1 MAQKKLFEI
10 LDEAKSLE
18 STMTKCIEKG
28 EMDNKLVANWAF
40 DTLELVER
48 LGKVVEQV
56 EDRLESFRGRR
67 RAKRFQFRITPFIF
81 HSKIY
86 DFRCLRNLKFPSRKN

>member
-10 LDEAKSLE
+10 LDAARSLE
-18 STMTKCIEKG
+18 GTMTKCIEKG

-40 DTLELVER
+40 DTLDLVER

-56 EDRLESFRGRR
+56 EDRLDLLEEETEKKEF
-67 RAKRFQFRITPFIF
+67 
-81 HSKIY
+81 
-86 DFRCLRNLKFPSRKN
+86 

>member
-10 LDEAKSLE
+10 LDEARSLE
-18 STMTKCIEKG
+18 GTMTKCIEKG
-28 EMDNKLVANWAF
+28 EMNNKLVANWAF

-56 EDRLESFRGRR
+56 EDRLDLLEEETEKKEF
-67 RAKRFQFRITPFIF
+67 
-81 HSKIY
+81 
-86 DFRCLRNLKFPSRKN
+86 

>member
-10 LDEAKSLE
+10 LDEARSLE
-18 STMTKCIEKG
+18 RTMTRCIEKG

-40 DTLELVER
+40 DTLDLVER

-56 EDRLESFRGRR
+56 EDRLDLLEEEEEQ
-67 RAKRFQFRITPFIF
+67 K
-81 HSKIY
+81 
-86 DFRCLRNLKFPSRKN
+86 DFS

>member
-10 LDEAKSLE
+10 LDEARNLE
-18 STMTKCIEKG
+18 DIMTRCLEKG

-40 DTLELVER
+40 DTLDLVER

-56 EDRLESFRGRR
+56 EDRLDLLEEETEKKEF
-67 RAKRFQFRITPFIF
+67 
-81 HSKIY
+81 
-86 DFRCLRNLKFPSRKN
+86 

>member
-10 LDEAKSLE
+10 IDEAKSLE
-18 STMTKCIEKG
+18 DTMTRCIEKG

-40 DTLELVER
+40 DTLDLVER

-56 EDRLESFRGRR
+56 EDRLDLLEEEEEQ
-67 RAKRFQFRITPFIF
+67 K
-81 HSKIY
+81 
-86 DFRCLRNLKFPSRKN
+86 DFG

>member
-10 LDEAKSLE
+10 LDEVRSLE
-18 STMTKCIEKG
+18 DTMTRCLEKG

-40 DTLELVER
+40 DTLDLVER

-56 EDRLESFRGRR
+56 EDRLDLLEEETEKKEF
-67 RAKRFQFRITPFIF
+67 
-81 HSKIY
+81 
-86 DFRCLRNLKFPSRKN
+86 

>member
-10 LDEAKSLE
+10 LDEARSLE
-18 STMTKCIEKG
+18 DIMTRCIKKG

-40 DTLELVER
+40 DTLDLVER

-56 EDRLESFRGRR
+56 EDRLDLLEEEEEQ
-67 RAKRFQFRITPFIF
+67 K
-81 HSKIY
+81 
-86 DFRCLRNLKFPSRKN
+86 DFS

>member
-56 EDRLESFRGRR
+56 EDRLDLLEEEEEQ
-67 RAKRFQFRITPFIF
+67 K
-81 HSKIY
+81 
-86 DFRCLRNLKFPSRKN
+86 DFSLE

>member
-10 LDEAKSLE
+10 LDDVKSLKE
-18 STMTKCIEKG
+18 TMTRNIENG

-40 DTLELVER
+40 DTLDIVER

-56 EDRLESFRGRR
+56 EDRLDLLEEETEKKEF
-67 RAKRFQFRITPFIF
+67 
-81 HSKIY
+81 
-86 DFRCLRNLKFPSRKN
+86 

>member
-1 MAQKKLFEI
+1 MAQQRLFEI
-10 LDEAKSLE
+10 LDEARSLE
-18 STMTKCIEKG
+18 DTMTQCLEKG

-56 EDRLESFRGRR
+56 EDRLDLLEEQEEKKEF
-67 RAKRFQFRITPFIF
+67 
-81 HSKIY
+81 
-86 DFRCLRNLKFPSRKN
+86 

>member
-10 LDEAKSLE
+10 LDEARSLE
-18 STMTKCIEKG
+18 DIMTRCIKKG

-40 DTLELVER
+40 DTLDLVER

-56 EDRLESFRGRR
+56 EDRLDLLEEE
-67 RAKRFQFRITPFIF
+67 KEQ
-81 HSKIY
+81 K
-86 DFRCLRNLKFPSRKN
+86 DFS